1 MADFDTRTIRD
12 TSLADARDAGLR
24 KYMQNI
30 YNYMF
35 LGLAMTGITAYGTY
49 LASVTTD
56 HALAA
61 GTLPNGVMLTQIGVT
76 LFGSALRWVVI
87 FSPLALVFLLQARL
101 NSISAGAARI
111 GFFAYAALLGV
122 SLATIFMVYTM
133 TSIGMVFF
141 ITAATFAGMSLYGY
155 TTKADLSGWGSF
167 LIMGVWGVVIASVV
181 NVFLH
186 SPMLL
191 FVFSVVGVIV
201 FTGIT
206 AFYTQRIKDMYS
218 VHDDGSVAERKAIV
232 GALALYITF
241 INLFLSLLNLFGGS
255 RR

>member
-1 MADFDTRTIRD
+1 MADFDTRTAPS
-12 TSLADARDAGLR
+12 SLADARDAGLR

-35 LGLAMTGITAYGTY
+35 LGLVMTGITAYGTY
-49 LASVTTD
+49 LASVTND
-56 HALAA
+56 PSQAVANLH
-61 GTLPNGVMLTQIGVT
+61 NGVMLTQIGVT

-87 FSPLALVFLLQARL
+87 FSPLVLVMILQGAIPRISANAARL
-101 NSISAGAARI
+101 
-111 GFFAYAALLGV
+111 GFFAYAALLGI

-133 TSIGMVFF
+133 TRIGMVFF
-141 ITAATFAGMSLYGY
+141 ITAAMFAGMSLYGY

-181 NVFLH
+181 NVFLN

-206 AFYTQRIKDMYS
+206 AFYTQRIKEMYS